1 MKAFACM
8 IVIGKLYR
16 FDACLAQTKITNI
29 RKYSLSCQLVSEG
42 VADGEV
48 EGEGLAE

>member
-29 RKYSLSCQLVSEG
+29 YEYFRIDSEIFVNIRYLVN
-42 VADGEV
+42 
-48 EGEGLAE
+48 